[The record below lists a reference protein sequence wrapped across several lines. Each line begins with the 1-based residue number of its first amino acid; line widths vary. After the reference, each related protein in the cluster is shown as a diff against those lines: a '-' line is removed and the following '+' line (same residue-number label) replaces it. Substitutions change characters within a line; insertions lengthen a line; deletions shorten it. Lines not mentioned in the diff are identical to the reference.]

1 MYSLVLKNTAME
13 HGLSSIEKK
22 EKAVALLAIAD
33 QAQKRATAG
42 ESPLETQTFIN
53 GARRELAREL
63 PDTKKMEDAFQ
74 ASREY
79 QRIRDPGQRPG
90 TGI

>member
-1 MYSLVLKNTAME
+1 MAR
-13 HGLSSIEKK
+13 GLDSTDKQK
-22 EKAVALLAIAD
+22 KAVALYAIAD
-33 QAQKRATAG
+33 QAEKRAVAG

-74 ASREY
+74 VSREY
-79 QRIRDPGQRPG
+79 QRTRDPGQRPG
-90 TGI
+90 QGV

>member
-1 MYSLVLKNTAME
+1 ME
-13 HGLSSIEKK
+13 GGFGPIEKK

-33 QAQKRATAG
+33 QAQKRANEG
-42 ESPLETQTFIN
+42 ESPLDTQTFIN

-63 PDTKKMEDAFQ
+63 PDTGKMEDAFE

-79 QRIRDPGQRPG
+79 QRTRNLGQRPG
-90 TGI
+90 EGI

>member
-1 MYSLVLKNTAME
+1 MAS
-13 HGLSSIEKK
+13 GLDSTDKQK
-22 EKAVALLAIAD
+22 KAVALYAIAD
-33 QAQKRATAG
+33 QAEKRAVAG

-74 ASREY
+74 VSREY
-79 QRIRDPGQRPG
+79 QRTRDPGQRPG
-90 TGI
+90 QGV

>member
-1 MYSLVLKNTAME
+1 MYSLVFESIAMDR
-13 HGLSSIEKK
+13 GLSGIEKK

-33 QAQKRATAG
+33 QAQKRSTAG

-63 PDTKKMEDAFQ
+63 PDTAKMEDAFE

-79 QRIRDPGQRPG
+79 QRTRDLGQRPG
-90 TGI
+90 EGI

>member
-1 MYSLVLKNTAME
+1 MAR
-13 HGLSSIEKK
+13 GLDSTDKQK
-22 EKAVALLAIAD
+22 KAVALYAIAD
-33 QAQKRATAG
+33 QAEKRAVAG

-74 ASREY
+74 VSREY
-79 QRIRDPGQRPG
+79 QRTRDPGQRPG
-90 TGI
+90 QGI

>member
-1 MYSLVLKNTAME
+1 MYSLVFESIAMDR
-13 HGLSSIEKK
+13 GLSGIEKK

-33 QAQKRATAG
+33 QAQKRSTAG

-74 ASREY
+74 VSREY
-79 QRIRDPGQRPG
+79 QRARDPGQRPG
-90 TGI
+90 QGI

>member
-1 MYSLVLKNTAME
+1 ME
-13 HGLSSIEKK
+13 GGLGSIEKQ

-33 QAQKRATAG
+33 QAKKRSSAG

-79 QRIRDPGQRPG
+79 QRVRDPGQRPG
-90 TGI
+90 QGV

>member
-1 MYSLVLKNTAME
+1 MAR
-13 HGLSSIEKK
+13 GLDSTDKQK
-22 EKAVALLAIAD
+22 KAVALYAIAD
-33 QAQKRATAG
+33 QAEKRAVAG

-79 QRIRDPGQRPG
+79 QRTRDPGQRPG
-90 TGI
+90 QGI

>member
-1 MYSLVLKNTAME
+1 ME
-13 HGLSSIEKK
+13 GGFGPIQKK

-33 QAQKRATAG
+33 QAQKRANDG
-42 ESPLETQTFIN
+42 ESPLDTQTFIN

-63 PDTKKMEDAFQ
+63 PDTKKMEDAFE

-79 QRIRDPGQRPG
+79 QRQRDPGKLFGKGQ
-90 TGI
+90 

>member
-1 MYSLVLKNTAME
+1 MAS
-13 HGLSSIEKK
+13 GLDSTDKQK
-22 EKAVALLAIAD
+22 KAVALLAIAD
-33 QAQKRATAG
+33 QAGKRAAAG

-74 ASREY
+74 VSREY
-79 QRIRDPGQRPG
+79 QRTRDPGQRPG
-90 TGI
+90 QGV

>member
-1 MYSLVLKNTAME
+1 MAS
-13 HGLSSIEKK
+13 GLDSTDKQK
-22 EKAVALLAIAD
+22 KAVALYAIAD
-33 QAQKRATAG
+33 QAEKGAVAG

-74 ASREY
+74 VSREY
-79 QRIRDPGQRPG
+79 QRTRDPGQRPG
-90 TGI
+90 QGI

>member
-1 MYSLVLKNTAME
+1 AMDR
-13 HGLSSIEKK
+13 GLSGIEKK

-33 QAQKRATAG
+33 QAQKRSSAG

-63 PDTKKMEDAFQ
+63 PDTKRWKMHSRYHANINAHVTQ
-74 ASREY
+74 ASAQDKASRTK
-79 QRIRDPGQRPG
+79 
-90 TGI
+90 TGHLG